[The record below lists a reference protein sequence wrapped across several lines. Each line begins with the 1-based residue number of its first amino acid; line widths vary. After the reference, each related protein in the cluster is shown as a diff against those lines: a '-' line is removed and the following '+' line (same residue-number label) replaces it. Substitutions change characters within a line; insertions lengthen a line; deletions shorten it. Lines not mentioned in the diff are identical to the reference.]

1 MRAALRPY
9 VTAGVALVGAS
20 VITIAP
26 IAATPPDVK
35 IANPAVQLA
44 ASPFDPYVTALVRAR
59 NNIEVLFLQALA
71 DPATPFTLEDLL
83 DGLLADPA
91 ANFQEFVDG
100 IEGLGP
106 FLQLNLPALL
116 GDAADNVQSAFDRA
130 AEGNIDLFVVDLILA
145 YLSLTPIVAEAISI
159 PLPLLGPDLELVTT
173 FVLAKTLNAA
183 IGPVISGIGK
193 TAVAIQNIVNVL
205 NEDPDPGALL
215 GALIGAPG
223 TIADGVLNGFPIV
236 PSPIAF
242 PGILTAGNVLDP
254 TEPDPFDPTAATP
267 GPAFL
272 AIGLAQGV
280 RALLTPEPEAM
291 TIFTAPDGNERIMTF
306 DVNANQ
312 NLQPGPPS
320 GGSGP
325 VVGQSPLTLD
335 PKETDDPDQGNLIMS
350 EKETNGGTD
359 LSDGNK
365 HRPRLFGR
373 NSDGDI
379 GGGAGLSTLR
389 EGIRDGIQGFREG
402 VCYTVKT
409 FTGRGGDDVKARAPT
424 PPTKLPN
431 HLHD

>member
-71 DPATPFTLEDLL
+71 DPATPFTLEDVL
-83 DGLLADPA
+83 DGLLVDPA

-223 TIADGVLNGFPIV
+223 TIADGALNGFPIV

-242 PGILTAGNVLDP
+242 PGILTPGNVLDP

-267 GPAFL
+267 GPVSL

-402 VCYTVKT
+402 VRDTVKT
-409 FTGRGGDDVKARAPT
+409 FTGRGGDDGESTSADTTNEAP
-424 PPTKLPN
+424 
-431 HLHD
+431 

>member
-130 AEGNIDLFVVDLILA
+130 AEGNIDLFVADLILA

-173 FVLAKTLNAA
+173 FVLAK
-183 IGPVISGIGK
+183 
-193 TAVAIQNIVNVL
+193 
-205 NEDPDPGALL
+205 
-215 GALIGAPG
+215 
-223 TIADGVLNGFPIV
+223 
-236 PSPIAF
+236 
-242 PGILTAGNVLDP
+242 
-254 TEPDPFDPTAATP
+254 
-267 GPAFL
+267 
-272 AIGLAQGV
+272 
-280 RALLTPEPEAM
+280 
-291 TIFTAPDGNERIMTF
+291 
-306 DVNANQ
+306 
-312 NLQPGPPS
+312 
-320 GGSGP
+320 
-325 VVGQSPLTLD
+325 
-335 PKETDDPDQGNLIMS
+335 
-350 EKETNGGTD
+350 
-359 LSDGNK
+359 
-365 HRPRLFGR
+365 
-373 NSDGDI
+373 
-379 GGGAGLSTLR
+379 LSTPLL
-389 EGIRDGIQGFREG
+389 
-402 VCYTVKT
+402 
-409 FTGRGGDDVKARAPT
+409 AP
-424 PPTKLPN
+424 
-431 HLHD
+431 

>member
-20 VITIAP
+20 VITVAP

-130 AEGNIDLFVVDLILA
+130 AEGNIDLFVVDLIFA

-205 NEDPDPGALL
+205 NDKTPTPERYL
-215 GALIGAPG
+215 APSS
-223 TIADGVLNGFPIV
+223 VR
-236 PSPIAF
+236 
-242 PGILTAGNVLDP
+242 
-254 TEPDPFDPTAATP
+254 P
-267 GPAFL
+267 GPS
-272 AIGLAQGV
+272 
-280 RALLTPEPEAM
+280 R
-291 TIFTAPDGNERIMTF
+291 TACSTG
-306 DVNANQ
+306 
-312 NLQPGPPS
+312 
-320 GGSGP
+320 
-325 VVGQSPLTLD
+325 SPLC
-335 PKETDDPDQGNLIMS
+335 P
-350 EKETNGGTD
+350 
-359 LSDGNK
+359 
-365 HRPRLFGR
+365 
-373 NSDGDI
+373 
-379 GGGAGLSTLR
+379 
-389 EGIRDGIQGFREG
+389 
-402 VCYTVKT
+402 
-409 FTGRGGDDVKARAPT
+409 AR
-424 PPTKLPN
+424 
-431 HLHD
+431 